1 MKKQTIIILV
11 VVLVVV
17 VGLSYYFFNK
27 PKTVTP
33 VKTVVPPKSNTNSTN
48 TLIQTGITDLVNAIG
63 GNNSSTTDNS
73 NSDSSYTYQLNQPN
87 TDN

>member
-1 MKKQTIIILV
+1 MKKQTIIILA

-17 VGLSYYFFNK
+17 VVLAYYFFNK

-33 VKTVVPPKSNTNSTN
+33 VKTVVPTKSNTNSTN

-63 GNNSSTTDNS
+63 GNNNASNDNS
-73 NSDSSYTYQLNQPN
+73 NADSSYTYQLNQPD